1 MFCKSCGAN
10 NRDGV
15 KFCSQCGA
23 PLDDPQQGGGMN
35 MNQNMNMNGG
45 MNPPPYGAPQQ
56 FGFGIVSY
64 CLCQNEINKINSG
77 F

>member
-1 MFCKSCGAN
+1 MFCRSCGAN

-35 MNQNMNMNGG
+35 MNQNMNGG
-45 MNPPPYGAPQQ
+45 MNPPLTVHPSSSASAETP
-56 FGFGIVSY
+56 
-64 CLCQNEINKINSG
+64 LRALLRREI
-77 F
+77 

>member
-1 MFCKSCGAN
+1 MYKRGAII
-10 NRDGV
+10 
-15 KFCSQCGA
+15 
-23 PLDDPQQGGGMN
+23 DDYKKRTGKGSTSN
-35 MNQNMNMNGG
+35 AII
-45 MNPPPYGAPQQ
+45 YLLLSI